1 MQQADAAQAK
11 RYLTIQAIL
20 GAATVIIALP
30 FGGPVALSAL
40 IGAGACLIANALFA
54 ASVFRGYRAQ
64 EPERLLLRIYAA
76 EVMKVALI
84 LGIFALSFASIDGL
98 NLPVLLGSYLV
109 TQVVAAIAAAQSE
122 VRRASGKPVPP
133 TTAPRSER

>member
-1 MQQADAAQAK
+1 MQQADVAQAK
-11 RYLTIQAIL
+11 RYLKVQAIL
-20 GAATVIIALP
+20 GTASVAAALP

-64 EPERLLLRIYAA
+64 EPERLLLRIYGA
-76 EVMKVALI
+76 EVTKVALI

-98 NLPVLLGSYLV
+98 NLPVLLGAYLV
-109 TQVVAAIAAAQSE
+109 TQLVSPIAAAQSE
-122 VRRASGKPVPP
+122 DRRATGKPVPP